1 LQKTRLI
8 EWTSMVEM
16 TGMTEM
22 RGMRGLYTMEEKVG
36 GMKEK

>member
-1 LQKTRLI
+1 
-8 EWTSMVEM
+8 MVEM